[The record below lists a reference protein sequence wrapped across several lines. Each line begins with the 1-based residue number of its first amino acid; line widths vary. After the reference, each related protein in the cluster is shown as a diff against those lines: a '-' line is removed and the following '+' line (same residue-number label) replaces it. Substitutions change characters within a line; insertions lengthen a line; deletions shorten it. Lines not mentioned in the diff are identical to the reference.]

1 MPTTP
6 RATPAPMP
14 CCKRAARALS
24 VILYYAVIL
33 LLASLVIN
41 LAGPDFVQYAMAMSG
56 Y

>member
-1 MPTTP
+1 M
-6 RATPAPMP
+6 
-14 CCKRAARALS
+14 S